1 MILDPTRYEQD
12 RFDMG
17 NVTHLSKWDIVME
30 TEADDEYGTRVMD
43 IVLDNC
49 GTTLQETQAELEE
62 AHRLGENWADATKA
76 TIDVCYLY
84 DMFDTSTKFWS
95 FSNYNNLPFM
105 Q

>member
-12 RFDMG
+12 QFDMG
-17 NVTHLSKWDIVME
+17 NVAHLLKWDIVME

-49 GTTLQETQAELEE
+49 GPTLQETQAELEE

-76 TIDVCYLY
+76 TIVICMTCLIPLPS
-84 DMFDTSTKFWS
+84 FDRSLIITTYRLCNK
-95 FSNYNNLPFM
+95 
-105 Q
+105 